1 MKQHYITWW
10 NVENLFDEYSSVN
23 RPDWLQKKLNL
34 ELKGWTSQVL
44 QKKLQNLSSI
54 IQQINNGQGPD
65 IIGLCEVENKEVLEK
80 LINTIQ
86 LDHRNY
92 SIIHQEMDDKRGVDI
107 AFIYDKNEYE
117 FTGPLY
123 SYELIKRTATRD
135 ILQVEFKTK
144 LGNQLLFIGN
154 HWPARSAGKYL
165 SEPYRMIAGETLSYY
180 LGRIQEIRGE
190 NTPIVVMGDFND
202 TPYDRSLIEYALST
216 NSKTKV
222 IYGKNPFLFNLMWE
236 TMGEQKASYYF
247 GSDPLMIDQFL
258 VSKGIVKQ
266 KQLFS
271 IDNSTV
277 RIESFPEMTSG
288 RYQKPLRFGRPS
300 KRKEFNEKGFSD
312 HFPISLQLYEKRKA
326 SR

>member
-10 NVENLFDEYSSVN
+10 NVENLFDEYESSE
-23 RPDWLQKKLNL
+23 RPDWLQKKLNT

-44 QKKLQNLSSI
+44 QKKLKNLSSI
-54 IQQINNGQGPD
+54 IQKINDGLGPD
-65 IIGLCEVENKEVLEK
+65 IIGLCEIENKVILKK

-86 LDHRNY
+86 LDNRDY
-92 SIIHQEMDDKRGVDI
+92 AIVHQEMDDKRGVDI

-123 SYELIKRTATRD
+123 SYELIKRSATRD

-144 LGNQLLFIGN
+144 LGNQLLLIGN

-180 LGRIQEIRGE
+180 ISRIQDIRGGSI
-190 NTPIVVMGDFND
+190 PIVVMGDFND
-202 TPYDRSLIEYALST
+202 TPYDRSLTEYALST
-216 NSKTKV
+216 ASKKKV
-222 IYGKNPFLFNLMWE
+222 VYGRNPFLYNLMWE
-236 TMGEQKASYYF
+236 TMGERKASYYF
-247 GSDPLMIDQFL
+247 GSNPLMIDQFL

-266 KQLFS
+266 KQIFGIKDS
-271 IDNSTV
+271 AV
-277 RIESFPEMTSG
+277 KIESFPEMKSG

-300 KRKEFNEKGFSD
+300 KRKYFNEAGFSD
-312 HFPISLQLYEKRKA
+312 HFPVSLLLNEKRKA
-326 SR
+326 SQ